1 MDSFALL
8 FLQFL
13 SKMDAYSAR
22 LIRLGVIMISFSGF
36 LRTSQSTIHINSLA
50 ARSSA
55 FDSPYILALLRDIDR
70 QCESSPK
77 VANSRRECKFEL
89 NRGRR
94 FLNVHSGGYT
104 DQEDDSDQDEGES
117 DDNNDGGDDEED
129 DGDDDDDDE
138 QNDDSKESSED
149 DETTVDDEDNVS
161 EMKDEQNGEDDEDD
175 DDEESDDTEVPVA
188 RSKKNYGVK
197 RKATMFETGV
207 GSLTTAAAS
216 AFKLTKGGM
225 KAAVDLVSSKHVTA
239 SQIVGKWR
247 MEQEVEI
254 SKGASVTCPASLEF
268 TEGSEV
274 ITTFEGKSLTSDLKF
289 TERPWPRKC
298 SIQFEAA
305 AFQGPGDKEPVKMF
319 YKGYFKKSIMNPN
332 VILIRGKVYKL
343 VGSMFWKK
351 QKKCGSFKATQ
362 KRYR

>member
-1 MDSFALL
+1 
-8 FLQFL
+8 
-13 SKMDAYSAR
+13 MDATSVR
-22 LIRLGVIMISFSGF
+22 LIRLGVIIISFSEF
-36 LRTSQSTIHINSLA
+36 LRTSQSAIHIISLA
-50 ARSSA
+50 ARSAA
-55 FDSPYILALLRDIDR
+55 FESPDVLAILSDIDR
-70 QCESSPK
+70 QCRSQRSQVSSSK
-77 VANSRRECKFEL
+77 VANTQRECKFEL
-89 NRGRR
+89 NRGRK
-94 FLNVHSGGYT
+94 FMNVHRGGYT
-104 DQEDDSDQDEGES
+104 DQDDDSDQDDGES
-117 DDNNDGGDDEED
+117 DEISDGEDN
-129 DGDDDDDDE
+129 DDE
-138 QNDDSKESSED
+138 QNEDSKESSED
-149 DETTVDDEDNVS
+149 DEATVDDDYDS
-161 EMKDEQNGEDDEDD
+161 EMNEEEENDD
-175 DDEESDDTEVPVA
+175 DDNDEQSDDEEVPVA
-188 RSKKNYGVK
+188 RNKKNYGAK

-216 AFKLTKGGM
+216 AFKLTKGGV

-268 TEGSEV
+268 TENGEV

>member
-1 MDSFALL
+1 
-8 FLQFL
+8 
-13 SKMDAYSAR
+13 MDATSVR
-22 LIRLGVIMISFSGF
+22 LIRLGVIIISFSGF

-50 ARSSA
+50 ARSAA
-55 FDSPYILALLRDIDR
+55 FESPAIIAILSDIDR
-70 QCESSPK
+70 QCKSQRSQVSSSK
-77 VANSRRECKFEL
+77 VANTQRECKFEL
-89 NRGRR
+89 NRGRK
-94 FLNVHSGGYT
+94 FMNVHSGGYT
-104 DQEDDSDQDEGES
+104 DQDDDSDRDDGES
-117 DDNNDGGDDEED
+117 DEISDGEDN
-129 DGDDDDDDE
+129 DDE
-138 QNDDSKESSED
+138 QNEDSKESSED
-149 DETTVDDEDNVS
+149 DEATVDDDYDDS
-161 EMKDEQNGEDDEDD
+161 EMNEEEGVDDDEDD
-175 DDEESDDTEVPVA
+175 DNDEQSDDEEVPVA
-188 RSKKNYGVK
+188 RSKKNYGAK

-216 AFKLTKGGM
+216 AFKLTKGGV

-268 TEGSEV
+268 TESGEV